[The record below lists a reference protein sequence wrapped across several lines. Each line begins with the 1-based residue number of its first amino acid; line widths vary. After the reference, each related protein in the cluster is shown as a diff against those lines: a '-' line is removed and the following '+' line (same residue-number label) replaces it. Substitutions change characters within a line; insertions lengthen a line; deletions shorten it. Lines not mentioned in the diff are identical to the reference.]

1 MDYVVE
7 VCYGERSEWSDKMEY
22 YGDALNYALAMSEM
36 QKVTQTKVWFG
47 EEVVDT
53 CTDGIIDNIEEE
65 YWEEDEEEEDEWE
78 EYEEPNYPFDEWGYD
93 PYTGGFDP
101 DL

>member
-1 MDYVVE
+1 MNYVVE
-7 VCYGERSEWSDKMEY
+7 VCYGERSEWSDEMEY

-47 EEVVDT
+47 DEVVDIVV
-53 CTDGIIDNIEEE
+53 DGIIEV
-65 YWEEDEEEEDEWE
+65 DEEEEDEWE
-78 EYEEPNYPFDEWGYD
+78 EYDEPNYPFDEWGYD
-93 PYTGGFDP
+93 PYAGGFDP